1 MRERCRGSPC
11 VVAGGVS
18 APGSS
23 GFGDQAGGRLV
34 VVTEGLRDDGGR
46 GLEDELS
53 DWGGPAA
60 LWRDADL
67 AQVDLKAD
75 RVHRLS
81 GPAAGEEPL

>member
-1 MRERCRGSPC
+1 M
-11 VVAGGVS
+11 
-18 APGSS
+18 
-23 GFGDQAGGRLV
+23 
-34 VVTEGLRDDGGR
+34 VTEGLRDDGGR